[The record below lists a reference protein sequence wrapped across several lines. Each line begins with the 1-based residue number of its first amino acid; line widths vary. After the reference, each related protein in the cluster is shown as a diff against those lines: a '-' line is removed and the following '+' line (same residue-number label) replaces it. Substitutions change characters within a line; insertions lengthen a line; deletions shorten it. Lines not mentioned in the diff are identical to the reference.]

1 MIPRTMSSLLKK
13 YIKKFPIVTLT
24 GVRQCGKST
33 LLKELFS
40 NYEYVSLEDPDIRAF
55 ATNDPRGFLSSC
67 KTPCI
72 LDEVQHVP
80 DLFSYLQTRVDADN
94 KMGEF
99 LLSGSHNF
107 LLMQSISQ
115 SLAGRTAILTLAPF
129 SITELEDAHSLPETL
144 DEVML
149 KGFYP
154 AVYSRDLSS
163 SEYFPS
169 YVSTY
174 IERDVRLL
182 RNIPDS
188 NAFLRFVRLCAAR
201 SGQILNYSEL
211 SNACGVSVPT
221 VRAWISVLI
230 QSYVLF
236 ELPPYYNNFS
246 KRLVKSPKL
255 YFYDTGL
262 LCYLLGI
269 ESSAQLESHPQR
281 GAIFETMIV
290 SEYQKSC
297 LFHGKHPSGYF
308 WRDSNQNEVDLLVE
322 TGGLLQAYEIKSG
335 STMDQKYLNG
345 LKKFS
350 SVSSISLKDTFCI
363 YGGERTARGE
373 SGSFISWKDTSGCWR

>member
-1 MIPRTMSSLLKK
+1 MKALLKN
-13 YIKKFPIVTLT
+13 YTKKFPIVTLT

-33 LLKELFS
+33 LLRDTFPK
-40 NYEYVSLEDPDIRAF
+40 YDYVSLEDPDIRAF
-55 ATNDPRGFLSSC
+55 AATDPRGFLNSC
-67 KTPCI
+67 KTPCV
-72 LDEVQHVP
+72 LDEIQHVP
-80 DLFSYLQTRVDADN
+80 DLFSYLQTKVDKDN
-94 KMGEF
+94 TMGEF

-115 SLAGRTAILTLAPF
+115 SLAGRSAILTLAPF
-129 SITELEDAHSLPETL
+129 SIAELKAANLLPETP
-144 DEVML
+144 DELML

-154 AVYSRDLSS
+154 AVYSRNLTS

-182 RNIPDS
+182 RNIPDA

-236 ELPPYYNNFS
+236 ELPPFYNNFS

-269 ESSAQLESHPQR
+269 ETPAQLESHPQR
-281 GAIFETMIV
+281 GAIFETLIV

-297 LFHGKHPSGYF
+297 LFAGKAPAGYF
-308 WRDSNQNEVDLLVE
+308 WRDSNRNEVDLLVE
-322 TGGLLQAYEIKSG
+322 NAGQLQAFEIKSG

-345 LKKFS
+345 LKKFAA
-350 SVSSISLKDTFCI
+350 VSGIPLKDTFCI
-363 YGGERTARGE
+363 YSGERTARGE
-373 SGSFISWKDTSGCWR
+373 NGSFLSWNDVHYC

>member
-1 MIPRTMSSLLKK
+1 MIPRTITEQVEKLSKK
-13 YIKKFPIVTLT
+13 YPIVTLT

-33 LLKELFS
+33 LLKAAFS
-40 NYEYVSLEDPDIRAF
+40 DYEYISLEDPDIRAF
-55 ATNDPRGFLSSC
+55 VQNDPRGFLNNC

-72 LDEVQHVP
+72 LDEIQHVP
-80 DLFSYLQTRVDADN
+80 ELFSYLQTKVDTDN
-94 KMGEF
+94 VMGEF

-115 SLAGRTAILTLAPF
+115 SLAGRSAILTLAPF
-129 SITELEDAHSLPETL
+129 SIAELREAGFLPDTVEEL
-144 DEVML
+144 ML

-154 AVYSRDLSS
+154 AIYARDIAVSD
-163 SEYFPS
+163 YFPS

-182 RNIPDS
+182 RNIPDAT
-188 NAFLRFVRLCAAR
+188 AFIRFVRLCAAR
-201 SGQILNYSEL
+201 SGQILNYTEL
-211 SNACGVSVPT
+211 ANACAVSVPT

-230 QSYVLF
+230 QSYILF

-269 ESSAQLESHPQR
+269 ETPEQLSDHPQK

-290 SEYQKSC
+290 SEYQKC
-297 LFHGKHPSGYF
+297 RLFSGKTPAGYF
-308 WRDSNQNEVDLLVE
+308 WRDSNQNEVDLLTE
-322 TGGLLQAYEIKSG
+322 NAGQLKAIEIKAG
-335 STMDQKYLNG
+335 KTMDQKYLSG
-345 LKKFS
+345 LKKFA
-350 SVSSISLKDTFCI
+350 SISGLPTKELFCI
-363 YGGERTARGE
+363 YGGNQTMYGE
-373 SGSFISWKDTSGCWR
+373 NGSFVSWKDAFQI